1 MAQLSKMQQKIYEYI
16 ASCIREQGYPPSVR
30 EIGEAVGLKSPST
43 VHFHLKHLEEA
54 GVIEKGAGKGRAI
67 TLTETSV
74 QEDRVPIVGNVAA
87 GSPILAEECIEDYLQ
102 QNREFYCNA
111 LAYTGQNSLQEY
123 MFDTICSQVAE
134 RVHEIEIPELRDLTA
149 DERQFIGEFVASAI
163 TGMILRWA
171 RRGMKDDP
179 SRYRD
184 CVRRL
189 CDGTLIHAYLN
200 QPGLPERGREN

>member
-1 MAQLSKMQQKIYEYI
+1 MN
-16 ASCIREQGYPPSVR
+16 
-30 EIGEAVGLKSPST
+30 
-43 VHFHLKHLEEA
+43 
-54 GVIEKGAGKGRAI
+54 AGKGPNMSGASRTKQLLADSLKELMRKMPLEKISVSDIVEYAGIGRNTFYYHFQDKYDLVNWIFQTESTRFFAEHI
-67 TLTETSV
+67 TSENWASSL
-74 QEDRVPIVGNVAA
+74 
-87 GSPILAEECIEDYLQ
+87 ECIEDYLQ